1 MASLILLAVLTMYCI
16 WSLRRII
23 KHAKK
28 IAESVPVAL
37 IKALECAD
45 KGYFFPSSRTFYPNG
60 RMCFQSVDEAS
71 STKYDEDTIKQR
83 FNCSD
88 NRRKLREEFSK
99 MKKTYKIEV
108 DCANCANLM
117 EDAARK
123 TSGVQSATVNFM
135 TQKMIVEFAEGQEP
149 ASVMDAVQKACKK
162 VEPDCEIFL

>member
-1 MASLILLAVLTMYCI
+1 MERCFNVRTFFSALFTHSEVFLLLECIRSALLYCFKTVGFTRCTKYRSEICMASLVLLAVLTMYCI

-28 IAESVPVAL
+28 IAENVPVAL

-45 KGYFFPSSRTFYPNG
+45 KGYFFPSNRTFYPNG

-88 NRRKLREEFSK
+88 NRRKLREQFPK
-99 MKKTYKIEV
+99 
-108 DCANCANLM
+108 
-117 EDAARK
+117 
-123 TSGVQSATVNFM
+123 
-135 TQKMIVEFAEGQEP
+135 
-149 ASVMDAVQKACKK
+149 
-162 VEPDCEIFL
+162 

>member
-1 MASLILLAVLTMYCI
+1 MAFLILLAVLTMYCI

-28 IAESVPVAL
+28 IAENVPVAL

-45 KGYFFPSSRTFYPNG
+45 KGYFFPSNRTFYPNG

-88 NRRKLREEFSK
+88 NRRKLREQFPK
-99 MKKTYKIEV
+99 
-108 DCANCANLM
+108 
-117 EDAARK
+117 
-123 TSGVQSATVNFM
+123 
-135 TQKMIVEFAEGQEP
+135 
-149 ASVMDAVQKACKK
+149 
-162 VEPDCEIFL
+162 